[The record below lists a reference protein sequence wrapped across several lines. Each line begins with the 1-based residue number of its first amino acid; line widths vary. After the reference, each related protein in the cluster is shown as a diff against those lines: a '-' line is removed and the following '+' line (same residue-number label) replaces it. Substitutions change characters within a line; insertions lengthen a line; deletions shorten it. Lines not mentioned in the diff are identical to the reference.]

1 MNAKF
6 YLLAQCTRFEPHP
19 HRYFELPRQGK
30 LLFPAR
36 ENYFSLRRGFETR
49 APQFT
54 PSRKIT
60 RYTVLPK
67 QMLLYFYGLSHLS
80 LFYVFGLSHLSNVL
94 LFYCFHICH
103 FFIFFASHICHI
115 FSICLSHLSHK

>member
-80 LFYVFGLSHLSNVL
+80 LFYVFGLVTFVKCFTFL
-94 LFYCFHICH
+94 L
-103 FFIFFASHICHI
+103 
-115 FSICLSHLSHK
+115 LSHLSLFYFFCQSHLSHFFHLFVTFVT